1 MKQIR
6 TLMLAKTGVWGTQS
20 AELTKQDFAEIIE
33 TFNVAPVY
41 FGHDASHKDSEPS
54 YGKVIDVSLSDDGNT
69 LYGDVVLMPEADKMF
84 SEKRY
89 DSWSVGV
96 PRRRSDGK
104 RVLNHLALLGSTK
117 PAIPGLRQIAVRQE
131 FSEDEIK
138 DSEITF
144 DGKMSEFREES
155 SMTEEEKKK
164 MADLEAENKKLKD
177 EQKASEDKKKSDD
190 EKSKQNYAD
199 MAARCEALEK
209 GIRDE
214 KVKAL
219 TDKFSDK
226 VPAGVM
232 PKIKAVA
239 EALSVAGE
247 CEFSDGSE
255 TKKQAALDAFADVL
269 SGIATVSANR
279 KILDD
284 QFDAGEYSDKAKKNG
299 ESDKGNPAD
308 IAARM

>member
-177 EQKASEDKKKSDD
+177 AQKASEDKKKSDD

-269 SGIATVSANR
+269 SGIATVSAN
-279 KILDD
+279 KEILDD
-284 QFDAGEYSDKAKKNG
+284 QFDAGEYSDKAKKGG
-299 ESDKGNPAD
+299 ESEKGNPAD

>member
-155 SMTEEEKKK
+155 SMSEEEKKK
-164 MADLEAENKKLKD
+164 MAALEAENKKLKE

-269 SGIATVSANR
+269 SGIATVSAN
-279 KILDD
+279 KEILDD
-284 QFDAGEYSDKAKKNG
+284 QFDAGEYSDKAKKGG
-299 ESDKGNPAD
+299 ESEKGNPAD